1 MVHLKDFRDSVI
13 MELKENNAI
22 YLELSSIIKDQ
33 VLAGELKDKV
43 PSERELAK
51 KYNVNFKTV
60 NKAIS
65 ALVGEGLIYRVR
77 GKGAFVKKGAHEN
90 SSLSKTIGLAV
101 YDLKSLNSPFYSEI
115 LAGIGEVVQK
125 SGHKL
130 QFLTTDKNERSAN
143 KSLYYM
149 DAWAE
154 GGFDGMIIAGEEP
167 DECDLDKLNSKKY
180 PIVLLGNYLPRKR
193 ISWVWADNFKGG
205 RDAAMHLLSLGHR
218 RIAFIRGFDSK
229 IDSDRI
235 RGIKSALESKGL
247 SLENKYVK
255 SAYFD
260 EKKTYDV
267 MKQFLALTPR
277 PTAVIASDDV
287 TAVSAI
293 QAIKDENLSVPEDLS
308 IVGFNDSVLASK
320 VTPSLTSL
328 SLFMREM
335 GKAAVEMLERKFKE
349 NTLIQEKKVF
359 DPELVVR
366 QSSAEVSQ

>member
-1 MVHLKDFRDSVI
+1 
-13 MELKENNAI
+13 
-22 YLELSSIIKDQ
+22 
-33 VLAGELKDKV
+33 
-43 PSERELAK
+43 
-51 KYNVNFKTV
+51 
-60 NKAIS
+60 
-65 ALVGEGLIYRVR
+65 
-77 GKGAFVKKGAHEN
+77 
-90 SSLSKTIGLAV
+90 
-101 YDLKSLNSPFYSEI
+101 
-115 LAGIGEVVQK
+115 
-125 SGHKL
+125 
-130 QFLTTDKNERSAN
+130 
-143 KSLYYM
+143 
-149 DAWAE
+149 
-154 GGFDGMIIAGEEP
+154 
-167 DECDLDKLNSKKY
+167 
-180 PIVLLGNYLPRKR
+180 
-193 ISWVWADNFKGG
+193 
-205 RDAAMHLLSLGHR
+205 
-218 RIAFIRGFDSK
+218 
-229 IDSDRI
+229 
-235 RGIKSALESKGL
+235 
-247 SLENKYVK
+247 VK